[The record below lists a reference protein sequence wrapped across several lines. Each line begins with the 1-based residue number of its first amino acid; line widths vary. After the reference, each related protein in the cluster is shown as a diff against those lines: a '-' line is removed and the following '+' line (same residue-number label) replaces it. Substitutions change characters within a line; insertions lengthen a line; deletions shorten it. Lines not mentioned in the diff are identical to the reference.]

1 MDNVAQAGNTGLSW
15 RVHRMRGWCAALRK
29 STPGRRRQGS
39 KTMASNRIDE
49 VTNRA
54 SAAID
59 RVTQRLESYEADQ
72 RRADE
77 ADARTQAMIDA
88 QKRSDKRA
96 SKTRSRPT
104 ASERQPRR
112 PTNHPRRFTST
123 FCARCRRCFLAERR
137 PEVSETSSM
146 TVGDFARIPM
156 NRSVG
161 EGFDPLFHDA
171 GAPQAETPLVST
183 PGRRVCGTPQGR
195 RHDRAGPVAGVVGIG
210 LA

>member
-1 MDNVAQAGNTGLSW
+1 MSRKLETLDSPGGCTECVAGARPCA
-15 RVHRMRGWCAALRK
+15 RVRSDEDDK
-29 STPGRRRQGS
+29 DRRQWPA
-39 KTMASNRIDE
+39 TEFDE

-59 RVTQRLESYEADQ
+59 RVTQRLELYEADQ

-112 PTNHPRRFTST
+112 PTNYPRRFTST
-123 FCARCRRCFLAERR
+123 FCARCRRCFRRATTGSERNVEHDGR
-137 PEVSETSSM
+137 RFRAHPDE
-146 TVGDFARIPM
+146 
-156 NRSVG
+156 
-161 EGFDPLFHDA
+161 PL
-171 GAPQAETPLVST
+171 G
-183 PGRRVCGTPQGR
+183 GRRVRSAVPRCWCAAGR
-195 RHDRAGPVAGVVGIG
+195 NAARVDARQASLWNATGSTT
-210 LA
+210 